1 MTATTFSEMDMFLAR
16 LSLNATDVER
26 ERFRMPSLAEA
37 PGSPDDRQMRRE
49 HRAKA
54 AGFWLRSNIG
64 QMLEEAARFDRDSG
78 YKKDPARFA
87 ALVEKRRSKSA

>member
-16 LSLNATDVER
+16 LSLDPPAVEA
-26 ERFRMPSLAEA
+26 ERYRMPSLTEA
-37 PGSPDDRQMRRE
+37 PGSPDDRRMRRE

-54 AGFWLRSNIG
+54 AGFWLRSQIG
-64 QMLEEAARFDRDSG
+64 QMLEEASGFDKDSG

-87 ALVEKRRSKSA
+87 ALVEERRSK